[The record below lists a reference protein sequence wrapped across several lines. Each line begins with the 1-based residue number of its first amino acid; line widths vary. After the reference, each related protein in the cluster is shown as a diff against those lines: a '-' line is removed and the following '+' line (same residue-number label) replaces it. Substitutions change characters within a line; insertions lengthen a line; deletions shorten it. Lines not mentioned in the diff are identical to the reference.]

1 MEVGLT
7 VHGLRVGL
15 AVRRVE
21 AERSTVPT
29 DRCERLDSPQ
39 WGQLA
44 HLSHVH
50 ARLEHLCG

>member
-7 VHGLRVGL
+7 VHGLRGGL

-29 DRCERLDSPQ
+29 HRYERRDLPQ
-39 WGQLA
+39 WGQPA

-50 ARLEHLCG
+50 VRLEHLCG